1 MCPIDPFYYIN
12 STSETMAP
20 VDATNN
26 YSNETSSSRAADVH
40 VESITRVS
48 SIPVVKS
55 ALGLASGLYSRVKGS
70 SPIVGS
76 GLSRAEQTVLLVA
89 DSAKPVFQRLEK
101 PSKYILTSWSRNDP
115 QMSWDALL
123 KLDDHGL
130 IDLFSS
136 LDYCLAISQLRWL
149 TCLPRTGQTG
159 GEGPCDQEESRRD

>member
-1 MCPIDPFYYIN
+1 MVEKHFSDLNNLHTLPILHFTRDYLVCPIDPFYYIN

-101 PSKYILTSWSRNDP
+101 PSKYINI
-115 QMSWDALL
+115 
-123 KLDDHGL
+123 L
-130 IDLFSS
+130 IK
-136 LDYCLAISQLRWL
+136 R
-149 TCLPRTGQTG
+149 
-159 GEGPCDQEESRRD
+159 